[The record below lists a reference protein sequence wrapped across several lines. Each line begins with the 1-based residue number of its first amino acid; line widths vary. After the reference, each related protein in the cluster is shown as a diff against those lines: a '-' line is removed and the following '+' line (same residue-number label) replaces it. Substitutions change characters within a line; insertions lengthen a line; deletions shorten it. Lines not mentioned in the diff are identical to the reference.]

1 MDAVT
6 ITTTITAIKK
16 TTTMLDDF
24 FVRAILAALGVAV
37 MAAPLGCFVV
47 WRRMAYFG
55 DTTAHSSLLGIGL
68 GIVLGIDLTIGVAA
82 VTVSV
87 ALLLL
92 AMERRVGIGLDAL
105 LGILAH
111 STLALGVIVIALTPG
126 VRVDLTAYLF
136 GDVLAVSVSDLA
148 LIFGLAAAVL
158 AVLVSLWRRMVAV
171 TMDEELAAAEG
182 IPAPLYRLALV
193 LLLAVVIAVAMKI
206 VGVLLVTALLII
218 PAASARGLARSPEQM
233 AVLATVIAAT
243 AAVGGLMLSLYVD
256 TPSGPSIVVVAAAL
270 FVASLLPVSLRRG

>member
-1 MDAVT
+1 M
-6 ITTTITAIKK
+6 TTTIKK

-92 AMERRVGIGLDAL
+92 AFERRVGIGLDAL

-148 LIFGLAAAVL
+148 LIFGLAAGVL

-270 FVASLLPVSLRRG
+270 FVASLLPVSLRQG

>member
-6 ITTTITAIKK
+6 ITTTTIKK

-148 LIFGLAAAVL
+148 LIFGLAAGVL

>member
-111 STLALGVIVIALTPG
+111 STLALGVIVISLTPG

-148 LIFGLAAAVL
+148 LIFSLAAAVL

-233 AVLATVIAAT
+233 AVLATIIAAT